1 MIQVGDR
8 VEHNTFVSF
17 IGEVVEIRPYKD
29 ETSVAVRNDEG
40 NIFWDDIATW
50 DLIPDTVIHYGKI
63 DDDFDGETIDVE
75 SVIDLGSLEG

>member
-17 IGEVVEIRPYKD
+17 IGDVVEIRPYKD
-29 ETSVAVRNDEG
+29 ETSVAVRNGEG
-40 NIFWDDIATW
+40 NIFWDDISTW

-75 SVIDLGSLEG
+75 AVIDLGSLEG